1 MPVPSPPSAK
11 LSVDPTAM
19 PDGGKAA
26 DVQAADVQAA
36 DLTWLLNRAAAR
48 MRGELD
54 AVARGHGLAG
64 VRDWIVLTAL
74 GVEGGR
80 TQLQL
85 GRELGVDKTTLTS
98 LLDRLE
104 GDELVVRR
112 LDLRDRRARIPE
124 VTEAG
129 RRLQTR
135 IAVARDEA
143 EARLLAAFS
152 PDERRLLRVLLTR
165 LADSTAA
172 SGPCL

>member
-1 MPVPSPPSAK
+1 MPASSPPSAK
-11 LSVDPTAM
+11 LPVEPSATPGAGRAVESQLAES
-19 PDGGKAA
+19 
-26 DVQAADVQAA
+26 QAA

-54 AVARGHGLAG
+54 TVARGHGLAG

-112 LDLRDRRARIPE
+112 LDPRDRRARIPE
-124 VTEAG
+124 VTAAG
-129 RRLQTR
+129 RRLQAR
-135 IAVARDEA
+135 IAAARDEA

-152 PDERRLLRVLLTR
+152 PDEQRLLRALLTR